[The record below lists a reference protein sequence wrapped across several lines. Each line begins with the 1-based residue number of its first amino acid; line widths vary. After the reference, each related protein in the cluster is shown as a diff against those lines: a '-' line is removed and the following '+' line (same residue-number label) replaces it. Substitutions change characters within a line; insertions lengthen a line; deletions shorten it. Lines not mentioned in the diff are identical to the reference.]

1 MENNI
6 NPTEFF
12 VVIGLYSVFC
22 GMLAHSLTW
31 NHMHKKIQKLQL
43 EWGQGYKV
51 GDENGALID
60 RVFQTKE
67 AATAAALD
75 RGFEGFD
82 VYRVI
87 AGNCPR
93 DGE

>member
-1 MENNI
+1 MEHMQ
-6 NPTEFF
+6 PWEFYSIVALF
-12 VVIGLYSVFC
+12 SVFC
-22 GMLAHSLTW
+22 ALAAHSVTW
-31 NHMHKKIQKLQL
+31 DHMFKKIQKLQL

-51 GDENGALID
+51 GDENGVLID

-67 AATAAALD
+67 AATAAALN

-87 AGNCPR
+87 AGNCPK
-93 DGE
+93 DEV

>member
-1 MENNI
+1 M
-6 NPTEFF
+6 F
-12 VVIGLYSVFC
+12 
-22 GMLAHSLTW
+22 
-31 NHMHKKIQKLQL
+31 KKIQKLQL

-87 AGNCPR
+87 AGNCPK
-93 DGE
+93 DEV